1 MGDSEHAHAHV
12 DKHGQ
17 LVSDGDGHRVFSN
30 EYYAAREEAEAK
42 VRNTHGWLLLHLL
55 SHVEL

>member
-1 MGDSEHAHAHV
+1 M

-42 VRNTHGWLLLHLL
+42 VRNTNGWLLLHLL